1 MKKTGSIVLIY
12 GLLVFVGGLIGHYK
26 SASIPSLISGIVFGI
41 LLLISAFAMFKKKP
55 WGQWSALLLAF
66 ILDAFF
72 TWRFAKSLKFF
83 PGGFM
88 SLVSLAM
95 VIILALRIKMSH
107 KRR

>member
-1 MKKTGSIVLIY
+1 MKKTSSLVLIY

-26 SASIPSLISGIVFGI
+26 AASLPSLICGIVFGI
-41 LLLISAFAMFKKKP
+41 LLLLTAIAMFKKKP
-55 WGQWSALLLAF
+55 WAQWIALVLAF
-66 ILDAFF
+66 VLDAFF

-83 PGGFM
+83 PAGFM

-95 VIILALRIKMSH
+95 VIILALRINMSH